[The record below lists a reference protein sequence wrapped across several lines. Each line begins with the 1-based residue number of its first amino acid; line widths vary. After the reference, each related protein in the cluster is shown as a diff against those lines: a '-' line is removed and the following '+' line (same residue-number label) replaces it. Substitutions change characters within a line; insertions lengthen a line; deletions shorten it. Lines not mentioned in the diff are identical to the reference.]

1 MPPSDMSARELVADL
16 AAAMKSAKPIGDVHM
31 QLTSLFNTG
40 RIGVDHLVALGMICG
55 TAGLDPREKGDPALM
70 TEIFGASVE
79 ILDRHTRRILN

>member
-1 MPPSDMSARELVADL
+1 MSPSDMSARELVADL
-16 AAAMKSAKPIGDVHM
+16 AVAMKAAKPIGDVHM

-40 RIGVDHLVALGMICG
+40 RI
-55 TAGLDPREKGDPALM
+55 GLDPREKGDPALM